1 MIRVRMHIR
10 KPSRSAESEFSRLF
24 AVTAMA
30 AVTLTTLAT
39 ADAAPPAAKPKP
51 RRGGTVITALNLEP
65 PSLNWYLG
73 VGAPFST
80 SIVSDQ
86 ILASAYHDS
95 GKEARL
101 VPDLLARD
109 PEITTAPFSLTYTI
123 KKQARWSDGIPITA
137 RDFVFTW
144 QLLANAKFDLLDG
157 IRELYEPIV
166 GAKILGPKRV
176 RFVFPK
182 PYPAWKDLFAP
193 VLPWHALAGE
203 DFDKVWKDRIDNP
216 KTGRPIAS
224 GPFIWASWES
234 GSRLTL
240 ARNAHYWGKKAY
252 LDRLVFRFLLP
263 DFGAQI
269 RAVRAGEVDLIQGQ
283 GSVPVSDLRN
293 SAGIRVQP
301 GSRNVWENIEFQL
314 GAKGH
319 PALKRLFVRQAIAYA
334 IDRRAL
340 TSGLYK
346 EIAPGLKTDQSAVY
360 VPYQRGYRPHWR
372 IWSYSPQRA
381 IRLLRSHGCRRG
393 GDGIFSCQGRR
404 LTFRFVSTA
413 GDALRERTFDLVQPA
428 LRRIGIELVKAF
440 SPRQLFIATLLP
452 QGDWDLALFAWIGG
466 GDIGWENVWGCKGE
480 LNHIDYCNRRVTT
493 LLRRAS
499 AELRPSLR
507 TPLVNRAD
515 ALMARDLPTLPLFVK
530 PGYVIYNS
538 RIRNVIWNPVDVL
551 WNAQDWWIAPP

>member
-30 AVTLTTLAT
+30 AAMLTTLAT

-144 QLLANAKFDLLDG
+144 QVLANAKFDLLDG

-166 GAKILGPKRV
+166 GAKTLGPKRV
-176 RFVFPK
+176 RFVFRRPV
-182 PYPAWKDLFAP
+182 PDWNSLFGP
-193 VLPWHALAGE
+193 VLPRHALIGE
-203 DFDKVWKDRIDNP
+203 EFDKVWRDRIDNP
-216 KTGRPIAS
+216 KTGQPISS
-224 GPFIWASWES
+224 GPFIFESWNH

-240 ARNAHYWGKKAY
+240 ARNGRYWGKKPY
-252 LDRLVFRFLLP
+252 LDHLGFRFILP

-269 RAVRAGEVDLIQGQ
+269 RAVRAGEVDLIQGSG
-283 GSVPVSDLRN
+283 GSISDLR
-293 SAGIRVQP
+293 SSPGVRVQT
-301 GSRNVWENIEFQL
+301 GSSTFREHIDFQL

-319 PALKRLFVRQAIAYA
+319 PALRKLFVRQAIAYA
-334 IDRRAL
+334 IDRKSL
-340 TSGLYK
+340 TRTLYK
-346 EIAPGLKTDQSAVY
+346 EIAPGLRTDQSAIY
-360 VPYQRGYRPHWR
+360 LPFQRAYRPHWQ
-372 IWSYSPQRA
+372 IWRYGPEKA
-381 IRLLRSHGCRRG
+381 VRLLRSHGCRRG
-393 GDGIFSCQGRR
+393 GDGIFSCEGRR
-404 LTFRFVSTA
+404 LSFRLLSTA
-413 GDALRERTFDLVQPA
+413 GVPVRERTFELLQA
-428 LRRIGIELVKAF
+428 QLGRIGIDLVKDF
-440 SPRQLFIATLLP
+440 GPSRLVIDTLIP
-452 QGDWDLALFAWIGG
+452 QGDWDLSLLAWGSLE
-466 GDIGWENVWGCKGE
+466 DFGWDSIFGCNGSDNVTG
-480 LNHIDYCNRRVTT
+480 YCSNKVTT
-493 LLRRAS
+493 LLRTAS
-499 AELRPSLR
+499 AEPKPSLR
-507 TPLVNRAD
+507 APLLNRAD
-515 ALMARDLPTLPLFVK
+515 ALMARDLATLPLYVR

-538 RIRNVIWNPVDVL
+538 RIRNVRWSPIDVL
-551 WNAQDWWIAPP
+551 WNAQDWWIAPR